1 MGITGARETI
11 VRQYLTRSEV
21 AQLFEVS
28 PATVARWTRKG
39 MLPCV
44 LTLGGQRRYLRGQI
58 LRLMPGSP
66 AREENDA
73 NPAWRDVTR
82 KPYGEEESP

>member
-1 MGITGARETI
+1 MGITGARGTI

-39 MLPCV
+39 KLPFV
-44 LTLGGQRRYLRGQI
+44 LTLGGQRRYPRSQVTALLHGGGDEG
-58 LRLMPGSP
+58 GSDDEFDT
-66 AREENDA
+66 A
-73 NPAWRDVTR
+73 
-82 KPYGEEESP
+82 

>member
-1 MGITGARETI
+1 MGITRARGTI

-39 MLPCV
+39 KLPFV
-44 LTLGGQRRYLRGQI
+44 LTPGGQRRYPRSQVAALLHGGGGKGGDGDE
-58 LRLMPGSP
+58 PDT
-66 AREENDA
+66 A
-73 NPAWRDVTR
+73 
-82 KPYGEEESP
+82 